1 VARVTDPMDDRGQP
15 ARSSRPRFTAEMR
28 GLDGGTPQLGRAD
41 ERRGHEGTV
50 AFRAAAAVAR
60 VPGLRT
66 VLGAVP
72 PRPGGDTARDPDAL
86 LASPLYERLLR
97 VRASDR
103 YARLVRGPVHRLRRT
118 PVVSAAPAAVAA
130 PAPPEARS
138 EVRLGPWA
146 SRRTDEALA
155 FLRRVPFDELQ
166 RRGWHLQ
173 PNHFYVPLNDVAFL
187 RANEALWHDRGLPQG
202 VDWDL
207 DGQLEVARTVE
218 RYRSE
223 LDDVAF
229 EPQPGGGRAEYI
241 WNNGAFSGADAIV
254 YYGLVRERKPRR
266 VVEVGS
272 GWSSLLLARAL
283 ERNGPAAPCD
293 VTLVEPFP
301 NEAVFAGLPEGWE
314 VHRQIVQ
321 HADLGIFDRLQA
333 GDICFYDGS
342 HCVRTGGDVNWFLFE
357 VMPRLAPGVLVQI
370 HDIFLPDDYHDEWVY
385 DEGLSWNEQYLVQAF
400 LMHNDAWRVRIAN
413 HMLYRERP
421 DALAEVYNM
430 DGGSLWLERVE

>member
-1 VARVTDPMDDRGQP
+1 MADRGQP
-15 ARSSRPRFTAEMR
+15 ARSSRPRFTAAMR
-28 GLDGGTPQLGRAD
+28 GLDGATPQLGRAED
-41 ERRGHEGTV
+41 RRGHEGTV
-50 AFRAAAAVAR
+50 VYRTAAAVAR

-72 PRPGGDTARDPDAL
+72 PRPGGSAAGDPDAL

-103 YARLVRGPVHRLRRT
+103 YARFVRDPVRRLRRR
-118 PVVSAAPAAVAA
+118 PAA
-130 PAPPEARS
+130 PAPAPTPAAPPAPGATAPARS
-138 EVRLGPWA
+138 DIHLGPWA

-187 RANEALWHDRGLPQG
+187 RANEGLWHDRGLPQG

-207 DGQLEVARTVE
+207 DGQLELARTVE
-218 RYRSE
+218 RYRPE
-223 LDDVAF
+223 LDDVSF
-229 EPQPGGGRAEYI
+229 EPQPGPTAYI

-254 YYGLVRERKPRR
+254 YYGLVRDLKPRR

-283 ERNGPAAPCD
+283 ERNGPDAPCD

-301 NEAVFAGLPEGWE
+301 NEAVFAGLPDGWE

-321 HADLGIFDRLQA
+321 HADLGIFERLQA
-333 GDICFYDGS
+333 GDVCFYDGS

-413 HMLYRERP
+413 HMLWRERP
-421 DALAEVYNM
+421 EALAEVYDM
-430 DGGSLWLERVE
+430 DGGSLWLERVK

>member
-1 VARVTDPMDDRGQP
+1 MDDRGQP

-28 GLDGGTPQLGRAD
+28 GLDGATPQLGRAED
-41 ERRGHEGTV
+41 RRGHEGTI
-50 AFRAAAAVAR
+50 AYRAVAAVAR
-60 VPGLRT
+60 VPGLRS
-66 VLGAVP
+66 VVGAVP
-72 PRPGGDTARDPDAL
+72 PRPGVRASGLAGDPDAL
-86 LASPLYERLLR
+86 VASPLYERLLR
-97 VRASDR
+97 IRASDR
-103 YARLVRGPVHRLRRT
+103 YARLVRAPVRRLRGR
-118 PVVSAAPAAVAA
+118 PVAPAPAASPAL
-130 PAPPEARS
+130 PAPPAAPSS
-138 EVRLGPWA
+138 EIRLGPWA

-187 RANEALWHDRGLPQG
+187 RANPQLWHDRGLPKG

-218 RYRSE
+218 RHRAE
-223 LDDVAF
+223 LDDVSF
-229 EPQPGGGRAEYI
+229 EPQPGPARYI

-254 YYGLVRERKPRR
+254 YYGLVRDRRPRR

-283 ERNGPAAPCD
+283 ERNGPEAPCA

-301 NEAVFAGLPEGWE
+301 NEQVFAGLPREWE

-321 HADLGIFDRLQA
+321 HADLGIFERLQA

-370 HDIFLPDDYHDEWVY
+370 HDIFLPDDYHDDWVY

-413 HMLYRERP
+413 HMLYRKRP
-421 DALAEVYNM
+421 DALAGLYNM
-430 DGGSLWLERVE
+430 DGGSLWLERVT